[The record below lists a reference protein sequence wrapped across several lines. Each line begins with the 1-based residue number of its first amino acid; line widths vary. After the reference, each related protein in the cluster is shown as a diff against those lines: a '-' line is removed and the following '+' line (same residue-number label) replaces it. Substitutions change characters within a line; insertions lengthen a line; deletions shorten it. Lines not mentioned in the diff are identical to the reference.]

1 MKSNYTSGS
10 RSPRRPS
17 AGSRGPSGDGSV
29 IAAPPRMATWL
40 LHLSLPSD
48 DRGEL
53 VDFLAELFTV
63 RRHQRGRLRSLFWY
77 WWQVLSFPIHFM
89 KARAQRVRR
98 RWAGGSPGSSTAPS
112 GARGSGGEGKVV
124 SMFTQLTK
132 DVRYAVRNMI
142 KSPGFTIMAVL
153 ALALGIGNVTPT
165 FSLVNAYFLRPLPFE
180 QPERLV
186 NLRAVH
192 QRQGWETDRHSIPNF
207 LDYRQESETFEDM
220 AAFNYTSV
228 DLTGGDAP
236 EAVDAGRVSAN
247 VFDVLGVAPQLGRG
261 FQTAEDQPGG
271 NADVV
276 VISDGFWERRYG
288 RDPTILGQR
297 LEIGSRDHTIIG
309 VMGPDFIFPLPTTQ
323 VWVPRVLD
331 ENLYARDRSI
341 VEIVGRLNPGITWEQ
356 AQTELDGIAQ
366 RLELEFPVENEFMGV
381 RLFDLRGALNFA
393 DEIFRIAGII
403 FSIAGAFVLLIA
415 SANVSS
421 LLLARGLRRNREV
434 AIRTAMGASRG
445 QLIRQFLTE
454 SLLLAMLGGAL
465 GVLFARW
472 ATGVMDQGIPADLY
486 RVGSISVDGAA
497 LFFTVGVVV
506 ITAVVFGLVPA
517 LRNSRVSLSESLKE
531 GSASVTS
538 TRGSL
543 RLQRFLVVGQIAMAL
558 VLLVGTSLMLQSL
571 GDMEDA
577 DLGFEP
583 ENALTMTFSLRQ
595 DRYSEREPVIEFHR
609 ALMRE
614 VGAVPGVISAATANY
629 LPLNH
634 EYSSA
639 AFTVPGYEVT
649 SDSDVPSALEVWVS
663 PRYFQ
668 TMDIG
673 LIRGRPFEQ
682 SDSTEAPRVAIV
694 NETMANRFW
703 NNEDPVGTEIQVE
716 DIEDPVLIVGVVED
730 TKHQDMTDVAR
741 PQIYFCSLQGR
752 VSYFRLIARTTGDPA
767 EMAPA
772 IREAVWSVD
781 PSLPILETRTLPA
794 VVSNFMGP
802 QIFLSYALVG
812 LTVGAILLAVIGI
825 YGVITFFVSQHTR
838 EMSIRM
844 ALGAQQSDVL
854 RHVLATGM
862 RLTAIGVGVGLVGA
876 FFLARAL
883 SSLIGSAEQ
892 HFTMLTVTTE
902 GFLTF
907 VVIPL
912 GLVLVAAVACY
923 LPARRATR
931 VDPMVSMRAE

>member
-1 MKSNYTSGS
+1 
-10 RSPRRPS
+10 
-17 AGSRGPSGDGSV
+17 
-29 IAAPPRMATWL
+29 MATWL
-40 LHLSLPSD
+40 LHLSLPSS

-53 VDFLAELFTV
+53 VDFLADLFTV
-63 RRHQRGRLRSLFWY
+63 RRRQRGHLRSVLWY

-89 KARAQRVRR
+89 KARAQKTRR
-98 RWAGGSPGSSTAPS
+98 RWTASASGHS
-112 GARGSGGEGKVV
+112 GAPAGAGGSGGEGKVV

-165 FSLVNAYFLRPLPFE
+165 FSLINAYFLRPLPFE
-180 QPERLV
+180 EPDRLV

-192 QRQGWETDRHSIPNF
+192 LRQGWESDRHSIPNF
-207 LDYRQESETFEDM
+207 LDYRQQSETFEDM

-236 EAVDAGRVSAN
+236 ESVEAGRVSAN

-261 FQTAEDQPGG
+261 FQVGEDQPGG

-288 RDPTILGQR
+288 RDPTILGR
-297 LEIGSRDHTIIG
+297 ALEIGDRDHTIIG
-309 VMGPDFIFPLPTTQ
+309 VMGPEFIFPLPTSQ

-331 ENLYARDRSI
+331 ESRYPRDRSL
-341 VEIVGRLNPGITWEQ
+341 VEIVGRLNPGVSWEQ
-356 AQTELDGIAQ
+356 TQTELEGIAQ
-366 RLELEFPVENEFMGV
+366 RLELEYPVDNEHMSV
-381 RLFDLRGALNFA
+381 RLYDLRGALNFA
-393 DEIFRIAGII
+393 DEIFRIAGVI
-403 FSIAGAFVLLIA
+403 FGIAGAFVLLIA

-421 LLLARGLRRNREV
+421 LLLARGLHRNREV

-454 SLLLAMLGGAL
+454 SLLLAMLGGAV

-472 ATGVMDQGIPADLY
+472 AVSGMDQGIPADLY
-486 RVGSISVDGAA
+486 RVGKISVDGPA
-497 LFFTVGVVV
+497 LLFTLGVTS

-571 GDMEDA
+571 GEMEGA

-595 DRYSEREPVIEFHR
+595 DRYGERQAVIDFHR
-609 ALMRE
+609 ALTRE
-614 VGAVPGVISAATANY
+614 VGAVPGVINAATANH

-634 EYSSA
+634 EYSKT
-639 AFTVPGYEVT
+639 AFTVPGYET
-649 SDSDVPSALEVWVS
+649 GSDSDIPSALELWVS
-663 PRYFQ
+663 PRYFA
-668 TMDIG
+668 TMGIG
-673 LIRGRPFEQ
+673 LIRGRPFED
-682 SDSTEAPRVAIV
+682 SDNTEAPRVAVV
-694 NETMANRFW
+694 NETMAGRYWDDGN
-703 NNEDPVGTEIQVE
+703 PVGTEIQVD

-730 TKHQDMTDVAR
+730 TQHQDMTNLAR
-741 PQIYFCSLQGR
+741 SQIYFCSSQAR

-781 PSLPILETRTLPA
+781 PNLPILETRTLPA

-812 LTVGAILLAVIGI
+812 ITVGAILLAVIGI
-825 YGVITFFVSQHTR
+825 YGVIAFFVSQHTR

-844 ALGAQQSDVL
+844 ALGARRSDVL
-854 RHVLATGM
+854 RHVLAGGM
-862 RLTAIGVGVGLVGA
+862 RLTAIGVGIGLVGA
-876 FFLARAL
+876 FALARAL
-883 SSLIGSAEQ
+883 SSFIGSAEQ
-892 HFTMLTVTTE
+892 QVTMIEVTTE
-902 GFLTF
+902 GLLTF

-912 GLVLVAAVACY
+912 GLVLVAAIACY
-923 LPARRATR
+923 LPARKATK